1 MEASPRPEPN
11 PMTEGA
17 RPKRLYRS
25 LSNRRIAGVC
35 GGVAAHFGIDS
46 LLVRVLWVVSCFAGF
61 IGVLAYIAAWIII
74 PDNPHPETEPTVG
87 ASNPVNRQYLLGII
101 LLILGILLLAD
112 KFNFDYL
119 VPWHW
124 SDYVPYWFNWGVILS
139 IIIIA
144 CGVAL
149 IARPSKLTSM
159 ISSPTATSPSTG
171 LPQEPAMDMSK
182 RLTRSLDDRM
192 IGGVC
197 GGIAKYFKIDPS
209 LVRVGWVLLT
219 ISAGLVFLGI
229 VAYIVMMMVVPEESR
244 IDDSSSPSA
253 AVNP

>member
-1 MEASPRPEPN
+1 MEDSLRQEP
-11 PMTEGA
+11 TVVVGGS
-17 RPKRLYRS
+17 RQRRLYRS
-25 LSNRRIAGVC
+25 IADRRIAGVC
-35 GGVAAHFGIDS
+35 GGVAAHFGLDS
-46 LLVRVLWVVSCFAGF
+46 FLVRVLWVVSCFAGF
-61 IGVLAYIAAWIII
+61 IGVLAYVAAWIIV
-74 PDNPHPETEPTVG
+74 PDNPNPETEPKVVT
-87 ASNPVNRQYLLGII
+87 SNPINRQYLLGII

-112 KFNFDYL
+112 KFDFDFL

-124 SDYVPYWFNWGVILS
+124 SNYIPYWLNWGVILS
-139 IIIIA
+139 IIII
-144 CGVAL
+144 GFGFAL
-149 IARPSKLTSM
+149 ITRSPRLPSM
-159 ISSPTATSPSTG
+159 VAGPTATATPTDQ
-171 LPQEPAMDMSK
+171 PEEPAIDMGK

-219 ISAGLVFLGI
+219 VSAGLVFLGI

-244 IDDSSSPSA
+244 VDDSSSPSA